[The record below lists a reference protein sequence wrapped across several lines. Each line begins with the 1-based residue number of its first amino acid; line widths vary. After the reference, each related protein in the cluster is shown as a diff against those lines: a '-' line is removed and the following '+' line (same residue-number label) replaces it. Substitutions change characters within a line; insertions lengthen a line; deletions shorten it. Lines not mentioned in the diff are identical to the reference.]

1 MYMLE
6 NLLEEII
13 NMNSV
18 KPNKI
23 MKETNETFD
32 YYIALPGLNREDL
45 EIKAMLEKDFITIF
59 VKIKKESNFVS
70 EQSIRIVKLINEVLT
85 EEDSIAIIMEN
96 GVLKIS
102 LTKTNP
108 ITEFKL

>member
-1 MYMLE
+1 MTID
-6 NLLEEII
+6 LLNSLS
-13 NMNSV
+13 NMDFLY
-18 KPNKI
+18 PNKVL
-23 MKETNETFD
+23 KETNETFD
-32 YYIALPGLNREDL
+32 YYMALPGLTKEDL

-59 VKIKKESNFVS
+59 VKIKKETTFVA
-70 EQSIRIVKLINEVLT
+70 EQTIRIVKLVSDVLT
-85 EEDSIAIIMEN
+85 EEDSIAIQMEN